1 MVYLALAHQDR
12 RVRGPSPISPTH
24 RGHSSLWQK
33 SWLTLVDYLW
43 IHCGVGN
50 WFRIHTT
57 GKWGSSTA
65 HWKSKCVYTITIHT
79 TSYHITL
86 HVHTRPAGSGV
97 HLPSAPHSCH
107 PPDWDKHW
115 ITSNKYLS
123 SLSCVLIWLNR
134 TICWESGVTAVDW
147 EEKRVKYV
155 NIMSK

>member
-50 WFRIHTT
+50 WCRIHTT
-57 GKWGSSTA
+57 GKCGSSTA

-79 TSYHITL
+79 TSYHIPL

-97 HLPSAPHSCH
+97 HLPSAPH
-107 PPDWDKHW
+107 
-115 ITSNKYLS
+115 
-123 SLSCVLIWLNR
+123 
-134 TICWESGVTAVDW
+134 TAVTLPTGT
-147 EEKRVKYV
+147 
-155 NIMSK
+155 NIGLHPISISAPSVVFWYGSIEPFVGKVGSLQLTGRRKEWSMLI